1 MKIRFT
7 LTVAA
12 LFILLITCPL
22 LARAQANRTFVIGNA
37 GTDTGICPRTAPA
50 KRLTTPTQ

>member
-7 LTVAA
+7 LTAAA

-22 LARAQANRTFVIGNA
+22 PARAQANRTFVIGNA
-37 GTDTGICPRTAPA
+37 GTDTGICPRTAPCKNA
-50 KRLTTPTQ
+50 